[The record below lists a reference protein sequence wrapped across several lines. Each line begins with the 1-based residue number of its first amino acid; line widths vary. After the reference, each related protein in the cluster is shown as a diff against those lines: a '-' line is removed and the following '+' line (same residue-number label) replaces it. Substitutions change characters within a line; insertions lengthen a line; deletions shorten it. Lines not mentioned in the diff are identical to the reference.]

1 MDANRIYGGSEDP
14 FYQAGDGRLS
24 KMRSARS
31 SASSFDT
38 LIEKDKRRG
47 SAVKGEDMEEQPS
60 LKLFQSNLAHARKKV
75 TDEEPSEPTF
85 LNISGPRSLAMPNIF
100 EAAMNTAPE
109 HYKER
114 LEDAQMR
121 ETPEFK
127 RYEEAT
133 NIELFYDLFF
143 VANLTTFTDVHE
155 INAITALK
163 AYAGFFCILWFLWVQ
178 VSLFDV
184 RFVEDSIL
192 ERVGKACQFG
202 VMIGLA
208 IVGPSFNPEE
218 QRQDVFRSLAIIL
231 MLSRVVLA
239 LQYGLVLYQVFHYKG
254 SRKPLVLI
262 VGSNLF
268 AALLYF
274 STFFGFK
281 PDNPQNRVFILWY
294 VTAVL
299 ETAFNIVVSS
309 KWEVLT
315 FQGTH
320 LIKRMSL
327 LTLIILGE
335 GIIAF
340 SKSIATI
347 TEQEETWNGPLL
359 LTIATAVIIVYFIY
373 MIYFDWINR
382 NHFGSFREGLWALL
396 HFPFHLA
403 LVLLL
408 EGAAQFIVWR
418 KVVEVIR
425 SINELFLE
433 VQESFKGNTST
444 EYAELLSKTT
454 NVVFD
459 KFQPVFTRTLM
470 ESNKAITAI
479 GSSAFNSPQQRQE
492 VTTLFAVIQDSIFD
506 NFDIE
511 PPEVKNTDPDP
522 NTEWAKN
529 ADAFKL
535 IFVYFFAAS
544 GITLIL
550 MNLLNLLSRTKPTRF
565 DYVRIALTF
574 VIGAALVSITGFVN
588 TEEGFRFAQSA
599 FILPT
604 VGLAF
609 VLVMALAY
617 TKFLR

>member
-1 MDANRIYGGSEDP
+1 MDANRMYGGSEDASD
-14 FYQAGDGRLS
+14 QAGDGRLS
-24 KMRSARS
+24 RMRSAHS
-31 SASSFDT
+31 SFSSFDN
-38 LIEKDKRRG
+38 LIEKDKSRG
-47 SAVKGEDMEEQPS
+47 SAAKGEDMEEQPS
-60 LKLFQSNLAHARKKV
+60 LKLFQSNLAHARKKF
-75 TDEEPSEPTF
+75 TAEEPNEPIF
-85 LNISGPRSLAMPNIF
+85 IEISGPRSLAMPNIF

-114 LEDAQMR
+114 LGDAQMR

-155 INAITALK
+155 INAIAALK

-192 ERVGKACQFG
+192 ERIGKACQFG

-239 LQYGLVLYQVFHYKG
+239 LQYGLVLYQVFYYKG

-281 PDNPQNRVFILWY
+281 PDNPRNHVFVLWY
-294 VTAVL
+294 ITAVL
-299 ETAFNIVVSS
+299 ETAFNIIVSS

-347 TEQEETWNGPLL
+347 TEQEENWNGPLL
-359 LTIATAVIIVYFIY
+359 LTIGMAVIIVYFIY

-418 KVVEVIR
+418 KVVEVVR
-425 SINELFLE
+425 SVNELFLE

-444 EYAELLSKTT
+444 AFAELLSNTT
-454 NVVFD
+454 NEVFER
-459 KFQPVFTRTLM
+459 FPPVFTRTLM
-470 ESNKAITAI
+470 ESSKAITAI
-479 GSSAFNSPQQRQE
+479 GSSTFNSPQQREE

-506 NFDIE
+506 NFKIE

-535 IFVYFFAAS
+535 IFIYFFAAS

-550 MNLLNLLSRTKPTRF
+550 MNALNFLSRTKPTRF
-565 DYVRIALTF
+565 DYARIAANF

-588 TEEGFRFAQSA
+588 TSEGFRFAQSA

-604 VGLAF
+604 VGFAF

-617 TKFLR
+617 TKLLR

>member
-1 MDANRIYGGSEDP
+1 MDDR
-14 FYQAGDGRLS
+14 RL
-24 KMRSARS
+24 KMRSAHSSVASFEPFLEKESRQGS
-31 SASSFDT
+31 SAT
-38 LIEKDKRRG
+38 EEKIMERR
-47 SAVKGEDMEEQPS
+47 PS
-60 LKLFQSNLAHARKKV
+60 LKLFESNLAHERKGNV
-75 TDEEPSEPTF
+75 LPSPEKPTF
-85 LNISGPRSLAMPNIF
+85 VNISGPRSLAMPNIF
-100 EAAMNTAPE
+100 EAAVNTQPE
-109 HYKER
+109 PYKER
-114 LEDAQMR
+114 LDDTHMR

-155 INAITALK
+155 INAIPALK

-184 RFVEDSIL
+184 RFVQDSIL

-208 IVGPSFNPEE
+208 ILGPTFNPED
-218 QRQDVFRSLAIIL
+218 QKQGVFQSLAIIL
-231 MLSRVVLA
+231 MLSRTILA
-239 LQYGLVLYQVFHYKG
+239 FQYSFVLYQVWFYKNT
-254 SRKPLVLI
+254 KQPLLLI
-262 VGSNLF
+262 IGANFVAAFVYF
-268 AALLYF
+268 ATY
-274 STFFGFK
+274 FGFK
-281 PDNPQNRVFILWY
+281 ENDPQSRVFVVWY

-299 ETAFNIVVSS
+299 ETAVNIGVSS

-335 GIIAF
+335 GIIAI

-347 TEQEETWNGPLL
+347 TEKEEVWTGPLL

-382 NHFGSFREGLWALL
+382 NHFGSFREGVWALL

-403 LVLLL
+403 LVLLV

-425 SINELFLE
+425 EVNKLFLAAQKSFMGTSSSQFAQVLSNVTNE
-433 VQESFKGNTST
+433 VFKKYN
-444 EYAELLSKTT
+444 
-454 NVVFD
+454 
-459 KFQPVFTRTLM
+459 PVFTRTLRDS
-470 ESNKAITAI
+470 EKAMYAI
-479 GSSAFNSPQQRQE
+479 GNSTFNSVEQLKE
-492 VTTLFAVIQDSIFD
+492 ITTLFAVIQDSIFD
-506 NFDIE
+506 GFGIE
-511 PPEVKNTDPDP
+511 PPEVENTDPDP
-522 NTEWAKN
+522 NEEWSKN

-535 IFVYFFAAS
+535 IFIYFFVAS

-550 MNLLNLLSRTKPTRF
+550 MNALNFLSRPKPTRG
-565 DYVRIALTF
+565 DYGRI
-574 VIGAALVSITGFVN
+574 FVN
-588 TEEGFRFAQSA
+588 FVLGAGLASLASIVNTTEGFEYAQSPW
-599 FILPT
+599 ILPT
-604 VGLAF
+604 VALAF
-609 VLVMALAY
+609 VLVMGLTY
-617 TKFLR
+617 TKILI